1 MAIANVPVT
10 PVVSGRPVAFVNTAA
25 VGVPSA
31 GLTSVGDVAKTMLPE
46 PVVVLPS
53 AVTVPLVGNVSV
65 VVPVNVK
72 VLE

>member
-10 PVVSGRPVAFVNTAA
+10 PVVSGSPVAFVSVSA

-65 VVPVNVK
+65 VVPVNVN
-72 VLE
+72 VAL

>member
-1 MAIANVPVT
+1 MPDEKL
-10 PVVSGRPVAFVNTAA
+10 PD

-31 GLTSVGDVAKTMLPE
+31 GVTSDGDVARTMLPE

-65 VVPVNVK
+65 VAPVNVK

>member
-1 MAIANVPVT
+1 MPLL
-10 PVVSGRPVAFVNTAA
+10 
-25 VGVPSA
+25 GVPSA
-31 GLTSVGDVAKTMLPE
+31 GVTNVGDVAKTMLPE

-65 VVPVNVK
+65 VVPEKVK

>member
-1 MAIANVPVT
+1 MAIGSVPVT
-10 PVVSGRPVAFVNTAA
+10 PVASGRPVAFVSVIDGPVANTIA
-25 VGVPSA
+25 
-31 GLTSVGDVAKTMLPE
+31 PE

-65 VVPVNVK
+65 VVPEKVK